1 MSGKTA
7 RQIAR
12 VILEGFGDYRTQ
24 FTHIT
29 LGARDRFL
37 NADWSGAQ
45 EAASERINL
54 YSQAISH
61 VMMLLD
67 ARTGG
72 SFREREHWAE
82 ARQVYIDL
90 ISYRTDPELAETF
103 YNSVYRKLFHHELT
117 CNNECFINSEFE
129 GFSVHS
135 PRGIY
140 RSYQFDGKPVA
151 LVGKMMDDFAFE
163 LPWANQRR
171 DVRNIIVTLRDIQSE
186 VLSETYM
193 RIDVLKWV
201 FYRNKGAYLVGRII
215 SKERIQPFVLPV
227 LNNEKGSLY
236 VDTILYDNDDVSILF
251 SFTRA
256 YFMVDARNPS
266 ECIEFLHTLLPDKP
280 RWEMY
285 SSIGFYKHGKTVFH
299 RDFLEHM
306 AYSSDKFE
314 VAPGVRGMVM
324 AVFTLPSLD
333 YVFKIIKDR
342 FAPSKDITRARVKDR
357 YQLVKTHDRVGR
369 MADTQEFSNLVLPR
383 ERFSN
388 DLLKELLSVAPSAVE
403 VSNDRVLI
411 RHLYCERRMVPL
423 NLYIS
428 SASELELHDVLD
440 EYGNAIKQLAAA
452 NIFPG
457 DMLLKNFGVTR
468 HGRVVF
474 YDYDEINYLTE
485 CRFREIPEPLY
496 PEQELAAEPWYS
508 VGENDI
514 FPEEFPVFL
523 FSDVRVRQQF
533 SQLHGDLFTARY
545 WQGVQDEIRKGKMM
559 NVFPYR
565 RSRRFVTGPEV
576 NT

>member
-12 VILEGFGDYRTQ
+12 VILQGFGDYRTQ
-24 FTHIT
+24 FTDIT

-45 EAASERINL
+45 EAASDRINL
-54 YSQAISH
+54 YSRAIRD
-61 VMMLLD
+61 VMELLD
-67 ARTGG
+67 AHTGG
-72 SFREREHWAE
+72 HFREREHWAE
-82 ARQVYIDL
+82 ARMVYIDL

-103 YNSVYRKLFHHELT
+103 YNSVYRKLFHHHLA
-117 CNNECFINSEFE
+117 CNSECFINSEFE

-140 RSYQFDGKPVA
+140 RSYQFHGNPVA
-151 LVGKMMDDFAFE
+151 LVGRMMADFAFE

-171 DVRNIIVTLRDIQSE
+171 DVRNIIVTLKDALPEASPDTCMRVDI
-186 VLSETYM
+186 
-193 RIDVLKWV
+193 LKWV
-201 FYRNKGAYLVGRII
+201 FYRNKGAYLVGRVI
-215 SKERIQPFVLPV
+215 SKESIQPFVLPV
-227 LNNEKGSLY
+227 LNNERGSLY

-266 ECIEFLHTLLPDKP
+266 ECIEFLHTLLPEKP
-280 RWEMY
+280 RWEIY

-333 YVFKIIKDR
+333 YVFKIIKDH
-342 FAPSKDITRARVKDR
+342 FSPPKDITKERVKDR
-357 YQLVKTHDRVGR
+357 YYLVKTHDRVGR
-369 MADTQEFSNLVLPR
+369 MADTQEFSNLALPR
-383 ERFSN
+383 ERFSK
-388 DLLKELLSVAPSAVE
+388 DLLDELLSVAPSAIE
-403 VSNDRVLI
+403 VSDDTVLI
-411 RHLYCERRMVPL
+411 HHLYCERRMIPL
-423 NLYIS
+423 NLYVS
-428 SASELELHDVLD
+428 SASEKALYDVLD

-474 YDYDEINYLTE
+474 YDYDEISYLTE
-485 CRFREIPEPLY
+485 CCFRDIPEPLY

-523 FSDVRVRQQF
+523 FPDARIRQQF
-533 SQLHGDLFTARY
+533 RQLHGDLFTARY
-545 WQGVQDEIRKGKMM
+545 WQGVQDEILKGKVM

-565 RSRRFVTGPEV
+565 RSRRFMTA
-576 NT
+576 TA

>member
-12 VILEGFGDYRTQ
+12 VILQGFGDYRTQ
-24 FTHIT
+24 FTDIT

-37 NADWSGAQ
+37 NANWSGAQ
-45 EAASERINL
+45 EAASDRINL
-54 YSQAISH
+54 YSRAIRD
-61 VMMLLD
+61 VMELLD
-67 ARTGG
+67 AHTGG
-72 SFREREHWAE
+72 HFREREHWAE
-82 ARQVYIDL
+82 ARVVYIDL

-103 YNSVYRKLFHHELT
+103 YNSVYRKLFHHHLA
-117 CNNECFINSEFE
+117 CNSECFINSEFE

-140 RSYQFDGKPVA
+140 RSYQFHGNPVA
-151 LVGKMMDDFAFE
+151 LVGRMMADFAFE

-171 DVRNIIVTLRDIQSE
+171 DVRNIIVTLKDALPEASPDTCMRVDI
-186 VLSETYM
+186 
-193 RIDVLKWV
+193 LKWV
-201 FYRNKGAYLVGRII
+201 FYRNKGAYLVGRVI
-215 SKERIQPFVLPV
+215 SKESIQPFVLPV
-227 LNNEKGSLY
+227 LNNERGSLY

-266 ECIEFLHTLLPDKP
+266 ECIEFLHTLLPEKP
-280 RWEMY
+280 RWEIY

-333 YVFKIIKDR
+333 YVFKIIKDH
-342 FAPSKDITRARVKDR
+342 FSPPKDITKERVKDR
-357 YQLVKTHDRVGR
+357 YYLVKTHDRVGR
-369 MADTQEFSNLVLPR
+369 MADTQEFSNLALPR
-383 ERFSN
+383 ERFSK
-388 DLLKELLSVAPSAVE
+388 DLLDELLSVAPSAIE
-403 VSNDRVLI
+403 VSDDTVLI
-411 RHLYCERRMVPL
+411 HHLYCERRMIPL
-423 NLYIS
+423 NLYVS
-428 SASELELHDVLD
+428 SASEKALYDVLD

-474 YDYDEINYLTE
+474 YDYDEISYLTE
-485 CRFREIPEPLY
+485 CCFRDIPEPLY

-523 FSDVRVRQQF
+523 FPDARIRQQF
-533 SQLHGDLFTARY
+533 RQLHGDLFTARY
-545 WQGVQDEIRKGKMM
+545 WQGVQDEILKGKVM

-565 RSRRFVTGPEV
+565 RSRRFMTA
-576 NT
+576 TA

>member
-12 VILEGFGDYRTQ
+12 VILQGFGDYRTQ
-24 FTHIT
+24 FTDIT
-29 LGARDRFL
+29 LGARNRFL

-45 EAASERINL
+45 EAASDRINL
-54 YSQAISH
+54 YSRAIRD
-61 VMMLLD
+61 VMELLD
-67 ARTGG
+67 AHTGG
-72 SFREREHWAE
+72 HFREREHWAE
-82 ARQVYIDL
+82 ARVVYIDL

-103 YNSVYRKLFHHELT
+103 YNSVYRKLFHHHLA
-117 CNNECFINSEFE
+117 CNSECFINSEFE

-140 RSYQFDGKPVA
+140 RSYQFHGNPVA
-151 LVGKMMDDFAFE
+151 LVGRMMADFAFE

-171 DVRNIIVTLRDIQSE
+171 DVRNIIVTLKDALPEASPDTCMRVDI
-186 VLSETYM
+186 
-193 RIDVLKWV
+193 LKWV
-201 FYRNKGAYLVGRII
+201 FYRNKGAYLVGRVI
-215 SKERIQPFVLPV
+215 SKESIQPFVLPV
-227 LNNEKGSLY
+227 LNNERGSLY

-266 ECIEFLHTLLPDKP
+266 ECIEFLHTLLPEKP
-280 RWEMY
+280 RWEIY

-333 YVFKIIKDR
+333 YVFKIIKDH
-342 FAPSKDITRARVKDR
+342 FSPPKDITKERVKDR
-357 YQLVKTHDRVGR
+357 YYLVKTHDRVGR
-369 MADTQEFSNLVLPR
+369 MADTQEFSNLALPR
-383 ERFSN
+383 ERFSK
-388 DLLKELLSVAPSAVE
+388 DLLDELLSVAPSAIE
-403 VSNDRVLI
+403 VSDDTVLI
-411 RHLYCERRMVPL
+411 HHLYCERRMIPL
-423 NLYIS
+423 NLYVS
-428 SASELELHDVLD
+428 SASEKALYDVLD

-474 YDYDEINYLTE
+474 YDYDEISYLTE
-485 CRFREIPEPLY
+485 CCFRDIPEPLY

-523 FSDVRVRQQF
+523 FPDARIRQQF
-533 SQLHGDLFTARY
+533 RQLHGDLFTARY
-545 WQGVQDEIRKGKMM
+545 WQGVQDEILKGKVM

-565 RSRRFVTGPEV
+565 RSRRFMTA
-576 NT
+576 TA